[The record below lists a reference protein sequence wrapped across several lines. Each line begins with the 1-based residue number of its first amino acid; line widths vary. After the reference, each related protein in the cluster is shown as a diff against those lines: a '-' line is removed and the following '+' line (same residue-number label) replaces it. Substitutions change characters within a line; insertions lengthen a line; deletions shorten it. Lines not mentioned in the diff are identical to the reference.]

1 MKLWNDENEKF
12 ALMREKLYTP
22 VVGDI
27 LDELGYYHQF
37 LPQDIR
43 PLREDMKL
51 AGKAMTVLM
60 TDVYGPQKKPFGL
73 LTEALDQLK
82 ENEIYIAA
90 GGTKRCAYWGGAS
103 DCNGQNQEGVRRRG
117 ERVAQGYAPGAVP
130 ELAGIFMRLL
140 CPGFQRPHPGGGF

>member
-43 PLREDMKL
+43 PPVSYTHLTL
-51 AGKAMTVLM
+51 PTI
-60 TDVYGPQKKPFGL
+60 L
-73 LTEALDQLK
+73 L
-82 ENEIYIAA
+82 
-90 GGTKRCAYWGGAS
+90 
-103 DCNGQNQEGVRRRG
+103 V
-117 ERVAQGYAPGAVP
+117 
-130 ELAGIFMRLL
+130 
-140 CPGFQRPHPGGGF
+140 

>member
-43 PLREDMKL
+43 PLRSEEH
-51 AGKAMTVLM
+51 T
-60 TDVYGPQKKPFGL
+60 
-73 LTEALDQLK
+73 
-82 ENEIYIAA
+82 
-90 GGTKRCAYWGGAS
+90 S
-103 DCNGQNQEGVRRRG
+103 
-117 ERVAQGYAPGAVP
+117 
-130 ELAGIFMRLL
+130 ELQSHA
-140 CPGFQRPHPGGGF
+140 